1 MKKIQLLLVAVL
13 LTMVS
18 SSFAQ
23 VQFALGLKGGP
34 NFNKLDVNSDVAA
47 NYSNRT
53 GFHGGAFAMVKLTK
67 FAIQPEV
74 LFSRQGSKFSFNAQN
89 LETNFDYIN
98 VPVMLKLYT
107 VAGLN
112 LQIGP
117 QFGFLSKAGG
127 DVINNLSTVVPAA
140 KDLYKKSDLSLAV
153 GLGWDLPFGLMV
165 EARYNL
171 GLQAIQ
177 NNPLLDATKNQVIQ
191 VSLGYKLI
199 KIGG

>member
-117 QFGFLSKAGG
+117 K
-127 DVINNLSTVVPAA
+127 NLIR
-140 KDLYKKSDLSLAV
+140 K
-153 GLGWDLPFGLMV
+153 
-165 EARYNL
+165 R
-171 GLQAIQ
+171 
-177 NNPLLDATKNQVIQ
+177 
-191 VSLGYKLI
+191 
-199 KIGG
+199 

>member
-1 MKKIQLLLVAVL
+1 MLA
-13 LTMVS
+13 TMTS
-18 SSFAQ
+18 AMAQ
-23 VQFALGLKGGP
+23 AQFSLGLKGGP
-34 NFNKLDVNSDVAA
+34 NFNKLDINSNVAA

-53 GFHGGAFAMVKLTK
+53 GFHGGAFALVKLTK

-74 LFSRQGSKFSFNAQN
+74 LFSRQGAKFSFNAQN
-89 LETNFDYIN
+89 LYTNFDYIN
-98 VPVMLKLYT
+98 IPVMLKLYT

-127 DVINNLSTVVPAA
+127 KVIDNLSNIGTAT

-153 GLGWDLPFGLMV
+153 GLGWDLPFGLMI
-165 EARYNL
+165 EGRYNL

-177 NNPLLDATKNQVIQ
+177 NNPSLDATKNQVIQ
-191 VSLGYKLI
+191 VSLGYKMI
-199 KIGG
+199 KLGN

>member
-1 MKKIQLLLVAVL
+1 VVRISTNWI
-13 LTMVS
+13 LT
-18 SSFAQ
+18 Q
-23 VQFALGLKGGP
+23 TLQQIIH
-34 NFNKLDVNSDVAA
+34 
-47 NYSNRT
+47 T
-53 GFHGGAFAMVKLTK
+53 GFHGGAFALVKLTK

-74 LFSRQGSKFSFNAQN
+74 LFSRQGAKFSFNAQN
-89 LETNFDYIN
+89 LRTNFDYIN

-127 DVINNLSTVVPAA
+127 NVINNLSNIVPAA

-153 GLGWDLPFGLMV
+153 GLGWDLPFGLMI
-165 EARYNL
+165 EGRYNL

-177 NNPLLDATKNQVIQ
+177 NNPSLDATKNQVIQ
-191 VSLGYKLI
+191 VSLGYKMI
-199 KIGG
+199 KLGN